1 MVHISEAERHPKQAE
16 YIDALDQLITAQAG
30 YAPAFV
36 WVDIDIDRT
45 DGRHFPTPIRV
56 RPDGDVEGL
65 GVSDHVAVE
74 KTPVEPARAEAAWW
88 SLLGVVTSL
97 VEAAV
102 NTAHRSLAAEIHQHL
117 GIHHPRWI
125 DDQNLA
131 TIVDELSLTSFGPR
145 LLADHSSTRQP
156 EVNHYT
162 DALNRAK
169 RAGQDAVS
177 RAVGDPP
184 RRGRAVRQAAEEIG
198 STDPETV
205 SDHLQQSGA
214 RMRMTTIT
222 RALNPQPTA
231 EAACDRLG
239 DRQI

>member
-1 MVHISEAERHPKQAE
+1 MVRVSHTERHPKQAE
-16 YIDALDQLITAQAG
+16 YIDALDTLITAQAG

-36 WVDIDIDRT
+36 WVDIDIDRA

-56 RPDGDVEGL
+56 CQDGGVEGL
-65 GVSDHVAVE
+65 GVSDHIRVE
-74 KTPVEPARAEAAWW
+74 KIPCDPARAEAGWW
-88 SLLGVVTSL
+88 SLLEVITTI
-97 VEAAV
+97 VESAV
-102 NTAHRSLAAEIHQHL
+102 DTAHRSLGAEVHQSL
-117 GIHHPRWI
+117 GIYHPRWI
-125 DDQNLA
+125 DDQNLD
-131 TIVDELSLTSFGPR
+131 TIVDELTLTSFGPR
-145 LLADHSSTRQP
+145 LVADHSSTRQP